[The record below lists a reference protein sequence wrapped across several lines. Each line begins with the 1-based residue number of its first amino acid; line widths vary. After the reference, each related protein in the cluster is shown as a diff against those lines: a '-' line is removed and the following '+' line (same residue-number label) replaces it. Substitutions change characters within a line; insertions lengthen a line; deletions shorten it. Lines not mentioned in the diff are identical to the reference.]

1 MDFTF
6 LSASFLLT
14 PPPLRIFVSRLKS
27 FSPNFRR
34 LALILCFWPAWFY
47 RVSFSESWAV
57 SIIWVVVSD
66 PNFSFRISMSKFS
79 LAMMARWNWSIQ
91 LVDWVGGST
100 VWFSQKA
107 GVPRRFESVDCAILR
122 CVQIPLVY

>member
-1 MDFTF
+1 
-6 LSASFLLT
+6 
-14 PPPLRIFVSRLKS
+14 
-27 FSPNFRR
+27 
-34 LALILCFWPAWFY
+34 
-47 RVSFSESWAV
+47 
-57 SIIWVVVSD
+57 
-66 PNFSFRISMSKFS
+66 MSKFS